1 MNIAILP
8 RWRRGTLEK
17 IWAGHSFSV
26 ANDFVSIANRYGI
39 GLTCILTRFDVEH
52 AAENCD
58 GLIIP
63 GGCSMGDP
71 YEGGEEFDPP
81 DLFAL
86 DDKVIDAFV
95 RQGKPIFGICRGNQT
110 INRFFGGTIYEF
122 PNKPEHY
129 FYNDPTPFDRYGNQI
144 KHRIHHVNVEEGSF
158 VHDAYGET
166 RIITNS
172 YHSFAVDQLAPCL
185 TVVARTDDGVVEAIE
200 NKEMHIY
207 GTQWHPELGYRMNE
221 PLDMKL
227 FENFFETC
235 RKVAQE
241 REG

>member
-17 IWAGHSFSV
+17 IWAGHSFTIP
-26 ANDFVSIANRYGI
+26 NDFVSIAAHYGV
-39 GLTCILTRFDVEH
+39 GLTAILTMYDVDH

-81 DLFAL
+81 DLHAL
-86 DDKVIDAFV
+86 DAKVMDAFV
-95 RQGKPIFGICRGNQT
+95 RQGKPMFGICRGNQS

-122 PNKPEHY
+122 PDKPHHY
-129 FYNDPTPFDRYGNQI
+129 MYQDPLPFDRYGNQI
-144 KHRIHHVNVEEGSF
+144 KHRQHMVNVEEDSF
-158 VHDAYGET
+158 VYAAYGER
-166 RIITNS
+166 RIMTNS
-172 YHSFAVDQLAPCL
+172 YHSYAIDELAPGFR
-185 TVVARTDDGVVEAIE
+185 VVARSDDGVVEAIE
-200 NKEMHIY
+200 YKEKHIY
-207 GTQWHPELGYRMNE
+207 GTQWHPELGYRMND
-221 PLDMKL
+221 PMDMKL

-235 RKVAQE
+235 RKVAEQ
-241 REG
+241 

>member
-17 IWAGHSFSV
+17 IWEGHSFSV

-52 AAENCD
+52 AATHCD

-158 VHDAYGET
+158 VHDAYGDT

-200 NKEMHIY
+200 NKRLHIY